1 MLDRFCNRPINGVA
15 LLACCW
21 LAAPSGVF
29 AEGLG
34 PDPRSLGV
42 TESILSYCAKVD
54 AAAAAKYQESVRQLT
69 DGASDEVLAKVRGS
83 DEYRRARQ
91 SMEDFVKT
99 VDEHNAKQLCS
110 NGLAPHR

>member
-29 AEGLG
+29 A
-34 PDPRSLGV
+34 
-42 TESILSYCAKVD
+42 
-54 AAAAAKYQESVRQLT
+54 
-69 DGASDEVLAKVRGS
+69 GASDEVLAKVRGS
-83 DEYRRARQ
+83 DQYQRARQ
-91 SMEDFVKT
+91 STEDFVKT